1 MNLAHETINGA
12 DKKHHSKLVQ
22 GEGRG
27 LRCIQKFLKT
37 FQESVLYKKCGR
49 ERKEME
55 GSVCFVAPPFLFLF
69 VFWLHW
75 VSAGASG
82 PL

>member
-1 MNLAHETINGA
+1 MAHETINGA
-12 DKKHHSKLVQ
+12 DKKCHGKLVQ

-27 LRCIQKFLKT
+27 LRCIQKFLKH

-55 GSVCFVAPPFLFLF
+55 GSVCFVALSFPKP
-69 VFWLHW
+69 
-75 VSAGASG
+75 
-82 PL
+82 

>member
-1 MNLAHETINGA
+1 MVLTRSITANWYRG
-12 DKKHHSKLVQ
+12 K
-22 GEGRG
+22 GRG

-55 GSVCFVAPPFLFLF
+55 GKCAIQEL
-69 VFWLHW
+69 W
-75 VSAGASG
+75 
-82 PL
+82 